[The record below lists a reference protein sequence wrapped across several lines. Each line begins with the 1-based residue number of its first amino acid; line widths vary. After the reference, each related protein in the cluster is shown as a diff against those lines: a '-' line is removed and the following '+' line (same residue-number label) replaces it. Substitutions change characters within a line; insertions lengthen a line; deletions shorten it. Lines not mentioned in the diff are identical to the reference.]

1 MKILD
6 GPASATGSARG
17 IAERITAG
25 LDSAGHDVGLQSCA
39 DIAEVNDYEV
49 VPGSAIHNRQWLPAA
64 ADMIDRLR
72 SHLEAKVVWAFSVP
86 SAGTR
91 STILSPRVAN
101 ELRRVIPEPRVVQ
114 RLRAPADVRD
124 HRLFAGAT
132 AYGTCHYRD
141 TGGRPDTDRWTGAV
155 RAEAPRGER
164 R

>member
-6 GPASATGSARG
+6 GYASTTGSARG

-25 LDSAGHDVGLQSCA
+25 LVSAGHDVGLQSCA
-39 DIAEVNDYEV
+39 DIAEVNDYDV
-49 VPGSAIHNRQWLPAA
+49 VPGSAIHKWLPAA
-64 ADMIDRLR
+64 TDMIDRLR

-86 SAGTR
+86 SAGKR
-91 STILSPRVAN
+91 STISPPRVASD
-101 ELRRVIPEPRVVQ
+101 LRRVIPEPRVVQ

-124 HRLFAGAT
+124 HRLFAGAI
-132 AYGTCHYRD
+132 AYGACHYRD

-155 RAEAPRGER
+155 RAEAPRGVR